1 MCFAFIL
8 VSQLAR
14 HLQLRLIHKQL
25 ETVVS
30 HYNTYIDL
38 VLNGN
43 GAGALSCATI
53 SGSAVS
59 SITRWCSALCSALLS
74 GLFSGFFIATVLNFP
89 LSRHP
94 IDFQMFFFF
103 FLFLFFPHIVI
114 FHSIPFSLAFLCLG
128 EFLFGD
134 FPFLVLEFDCVPGAK
149 RSNVHIFRLFIFFLF
164 GGIPNLK
171 WYGLLSFQSSPNFL
185 VFHSWRIREKEI
197 NSTTLF
203 SLRNC
208 GPLLFSEEEEEEKE
222 DNNKKWDKERKIS
235 FEMVVII

>member
-53 SGSAVS
+53 SGSVVS

-74 GLFSGFFIATVLNFP
+74 GLFSDFFIATVLNFP

-103 FLFLFFPHIVI
+103 LFVSFLSPYRH
-114 FHSIPFSLAFLCLG
+114 IPFFLAFLCLG

-203 SLRNC
+203 SLRNWAVT
-208 GPLLFSEEEEEEKE
+208 FFRRRRRR
-222 DNNKKWDKERKIS
+222 ERRQQQK
-235 FEMVVII
+235 MG

>member
-53 SGSAVS
+53 SGSVVS

-74 GLFSGFFIATVLNFP
+74 GLFSDFFIATVLNFP

-103 FLFLFFPHIVI
+103 FLFLFYPHIVI
-114 FHSIPFSLAFLCLG
+114 FHSFSLFCVSESFFL
-128 EFLFGD
+128 EIFLFL
-134 FPFLVLEFDCVPGAK
+134 FWNSIVCQALNVPMFTFSDC
-149 RSNVHIFRLFIFFLF
+149 
-164 GGIPNLK
+164 
-171 WYGLLSFQSSPNFL
+171 
-185 VFHSWRIREKEI
+185 
-197 NSTTLF
+197 LF
-203 SLRNC
+203 SFYLGGFRIWNDM
-208 GPLLFSEEEEEEKE
+208 GSSLFRALPTFWCFTLEEFG
-222 DNNKKWDKERKIS
+222 KKK
-235 FEMVVII
+235 

>member
-53 SGSAVS
+53 SGSVVS

-74 GLFSGFFIATVLNFP
+74 GLFSDFFIATVLNFP

-103 FLFLFFPHIVI
+103 SFCFF
-114 FHSIPFSLAFLCLG
+114 SIPISSYSILSRFSVSRRVSFWRFSFSCFGIRLC
-128 EFLFGD
+128 
-134 FPFLVLEFDCVPGAK
+134 A
-149 RSNVHIFRLFIFFLF
+149 RR
-164 GGIPNLK
+164 
-171 WYGLLSFQSSPNFL
+171 
-185 VFHSWRIREKEI
+185 
-197 NSTTLF
+197 
-203 SLRNC
+203 
-208 GPLLFSEEEEEEKE
+208 
-222 DNNKKWDKERKIS
+222 
-235 FEMVVII
+235 